1 MKILFTG
8 DPHLRHQRFELSLN
22 FLKWINEVC
31 VQHQPDWFVNL
42 GDTFNDHAVV
52 RTELQTE
59 FRYHLDYIM
68 ENTNAKYIY
77 ILGNHDMSKPS
88 DPKYHALRSM
98 VGLYPER
105 FIVVDKRMDIGNI
118 TLVPYMH
125 NHQDFPKD
133 TQEIVIAH
141 QTFVGADYGFTR
153 PEVGVDA
160 GLVAA
165 ELIISGHIH
174 KRQDFG
180 KVYYPGTP
188 FAADAKDMDQIKG
201 VMCLDT
207 DTYKQTFIPSPF
219 PLWRHLAFV
228 LSPEVTIG
236 DCHNEIVTN
245 INKVD
250 HWVLD
255 LTGTKSEIM
264 GYLNSNKYRD
274 AVEGCDIKPNHTFT
288 DKDKRKVKIQSLSME
303 TIFSEYVDKVYSGN
317 LDKAQLKGM
326 ALEFLNQARQANSKQ
341 KM

>member
-1 MKILFTG
+1 M
-8 DPHLRHQRFELSLN
+8 
-22 FLKWINEVC
+22 
-31 VQHQPDWFVNL
+31 
-42 GDTFNDHAVV
+42 
-52 RTELQTE
+52 E
-59 FRYHLDYIM
+59 F
-68 ENTNAKYIY
+68 TNAIY
-77 ILGNHDMSKPS
+77 VYVLGNHDMSKPS
-88 DPKYHALRSM
+88 DAKYHALRSM
-98 VGLYPER
+98 VGLHPGR
-105 FIVVDKRMDIGNI
+105 FIIVDKRMDIGNI

-133 TQEIVIAH
+133 TKEIVIAH
-141 QTFVGADYGFTR
+141 QTFVGADYGYTR

-160 GLVAA
+160 GLVSA

-174 KRQDFG
+174 KRQNFG

-201 VMCLDT
+201 VMVLDT
-207 DTYKQTFIPSPF
+207 DTYNQVFIPSPF
-219 PLWRHLAFV
+219 PLWRHLAFT
-228 LSPEVTIG
+228 LSPEVTIADVHTG
-236 DCHNEIVTN
+236 LVTALN
-245 INKVD
+245 NKD

-303 TIFSEYVDKVYSGN
+303 TIFNEYIDKVYSGN
-317 LDKAQLKGM
+317 LSKDQLKGM
-326 ALEFLNQARQANSKQ
+326 ALGFLKEARQANSKQ